1 MTIDLPDL
9 GTIRL
14 TNFDKTR
21 DRRALPP
28 SVSDLHFYIPAL
40 LARRTDHIEVGR
52 LLIPGPSAPRALRR
66 TLHFL
71 IAEMSPGHSRQR
83 DLVMEA
89 ERQIIAANQAY
100 YRDLLAFLRPLGPQ
114 DPLQKPIL
122 RDFLHLCE
130 LQLARIQNYLCYA
143 KG

>member
-1 MTIDLPDL
+1 
-9 GTIRL
+9 
-14 TNFDKTR
+14 
-21 DRRALPP
+21 
-28 SVSDLHFYIPAL
+28 
-40 LARRTDHIEVGR
+40 
-52 LLIPGPSAPRALRR
+52 
-66 TLHFL
+66 
-71 IAEMSPGHSRQR
+71 MSPGHSRQR

>member
-1 MTIDLPDL
+1 
-9 GTIRL
+9 
-14 TNFDKTR
+14 
-21 DRRALPP
+21 
-28 SVSDLHFYIPAL
+28 
-40 LARRTDHIEVGR
+40 
-52 LLIPGPSAPRALRR
+52 
-66 TLHFL
+66 LHFL